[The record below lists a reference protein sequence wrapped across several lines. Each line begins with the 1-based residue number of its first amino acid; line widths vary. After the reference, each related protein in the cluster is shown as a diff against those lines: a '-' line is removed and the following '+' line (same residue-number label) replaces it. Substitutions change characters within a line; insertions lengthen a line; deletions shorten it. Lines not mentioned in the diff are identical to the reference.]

1 MLDAR
6 RAACYPRGMPNRATT
21 NKPRVRRAPRFSQR
35 LARYSVGT
43 LTLAGSAGIAQ
54 ADFSGMYS
62 VSPPADGTYTLTG
75 TQTYGTWTSTAQNGA
90 SVLTLD
96 DSQAPTFLTLTGTA
110 ASTTSIEQFND
121 TAPFSGTLSFS
132 YTASGVTFL
141 TVDGNLTF
149 LNGTSS
155 VTNVAVG
162 AGQTFGF
169 LTQSGG
175 SYTGSSLT
183 VSNFSAPG
191 SVPEPGAAGWIA
203 AGAAGL
209 LATRALRR
217 RSARAAVQG

>member
-6 RAACYPRGMPNRATT
+6 RATCYPRGMPDRSTT
-21 NKPRVRRAPRFSQR
+21 NKPRVRRAPGFSRR

-62 VSPPADGTYTLTG
+62 VNPPVDGTYTLTG
-75 TQTYGTWTSTAQNGA
+75 TQTYGTWTSTSNNGT
-90 SVLTLD
+90 SVLTLN
-96 DSQAPTFLTLTGTA
+96 DSQAPASLTLTGTA
-110 ASTTSIEQFND
+110 ASSTSEEQFTH
-121 TAPFSGTLSFS
+121 TAPFTGTLSFS

-141 TVDGNLTF
+141 NVNGSLTF

-169 LTQSGG
+169 LTESGG